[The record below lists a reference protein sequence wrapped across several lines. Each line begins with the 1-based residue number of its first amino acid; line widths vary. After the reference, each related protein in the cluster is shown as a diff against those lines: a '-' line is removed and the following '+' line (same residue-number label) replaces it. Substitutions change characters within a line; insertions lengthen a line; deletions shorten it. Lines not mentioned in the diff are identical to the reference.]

1 MRQIP
6 MTLRSALV
14 VLLLLLQFA
23 AWSESRPLQPEETFD
38 LSKVLPDPIA
48 SNASVSVEFVNN
60 NLVALCWHLEAGSC
74 RMFFLQWDG
83 DGLHSLGSSIIATH
97 QELFHRAGADHVF
110 TTSFVWP
117 TSALYSVS
125 TLTREDLPFV
135 SPNLASASGRLTA
148 SSGTESWT
156 VYQLVPSVRLVRQGY
171 GELLSVSDDMV
182 AIRQGDSVRVETIGR
197 SELGSFRVKPRTR
210 CATEATLL
218 KDALYL
224 NTCGHGYIVR
234 WNGKRLLKLN
244 LPNGNPQQTRTN
256 EAGTR
261 LLFDYSTRH
270 VSLLQSAAELG
281 QTVVSLGVG
290 APDQFDNGEAVR
302 VLEPNT
308 GATCFAWQTQLS
320 RTESFFGHAALSPSG
335 QVVAIAHGARLSFYR
350 LSEKCGAH

>member
-1 MRQIP
+1 MRQVS

-23 AWSESRPLQPEETFD
+23 AWSESRPSQPEGTFD
-38 LSKVLPDPIA
+38 LTKVLPDSIA
-48 SNASVSVEFVNN
+48 PNASVSVEFVTND
-60 NLVALCWHLEAGSC
+60 LVALCWHLETGSC
-74 RMFFLQWDG
+74 RMFFLEWDG
-83 DGLHSLGSSIIATH
+83 GGLSNLGSSFIATN
-97 QELFHRAGADHVF
+97 QQLLHRAGADHVF
-110 TTSFVWP
+110 TASFVTP

-125 TLTREDLPFV
+125 TPVREEIPHV
-135 SPNLASASGRLTA
+135 SFDLASGSGKLAA
-148 SSGTESWT
+148 SSGTDSWAI
-156 VYQLVPSVRLVRQGY
+156 YQLVPSVRLVRQGH

-182 AIRQGDSVRVETIGR
+182 AIRQGDSVRVETISR

-302 VLEPNT
+302 VLEPNA
-308 GATCFAWQTQLS
+308 GATCFDWQTQLS

-335 QVVAIAHGARLSFYR
+335 EVVAIAHGARLSFYR
-350 LSEKCGAH
+350 LPEKCSAH